1 MNEVIG
7 LPFPF
12 TEMIPQPEICSRQAD
27 FIQCV
32 GDMLDKW
39 KNEKQK
45 RIDKKRLLKKKI
57 KLKDKNGWEA
67 QHTELRI
74 KKTSYIL
81 P

>member
-1 MNEVIG
+1 M
-7 LPFPF
+7 F
-12 TEMIPQPEICSRQAD
+12 PQPKICSRQPD

-39 KNEKQK
+39 K
-45 RIDKKRLLKKKI
+45 KKKWKAKAYRQEMFIEKENKI
-57 KLKDKNGWEA
+57 KRQKNGWEA

>member
-1 MNEVIG
+1 MLKHSI
-7 LPFPF
+7 F
-12 TEMIPQPEICSRQAD
+12 EIVWKLFKAARLYE
-27 FIQCV
+27 CV
-32 GDMLDKW
+32 GDVLDKW

-45 RIDKKRLLKKKI
+45 HIDKRCLLKKKI

>member
-1 MNEVIG
+1 M
-7 LPFPF
+7 F
-12 TEMIPQPEICSRQAD
+12 PQPKICSRQPD

-32 GDMLDKW
+32 GDMLDKCKK

-45 RIDKKRLLKKKI
+45 RIDKKCLLKKKI